1 MLDEVTTSEL
11 SLNELARRSGVSK
24 PNVYR
29 YFESREE
36 VLLQVWIEE
45 VRELGERLDASF
57 KPLAPGD
64 VDGVV
69 AAIVAAFA
77 AQPKLCELMSMASP
91 VLERNLSTEA
101 IVSAK
106 QNLAGLTLHIAELLH
121 ARIPS
126 VSLADC
132 AWFGSAVAT
141 WVVGIWP
148 AVNAPPAVIQALSRP
163 ELSGMRPVF
172 RRDFARYL
180 AVLLNGLGARRST

>member
-24 PNVYR
+24 PTVYR

-57 KPLAPGD
+57 TPLAPGD

-121 ARIPS
+121 ARIPR

-132 AWFGSAVAT
+132 AWFGSAAAT
-141 WVVGIWP
+141 WVAGIWP
-148 AVNAPPAVIQALSRP
+148 AVNAPPAVVQALSRP
-163 ELSGMRPVF
+163 ELSGMELVF
-172 RRDFARYL
+172 ERDFARYL
-180 AVLLNGLGARRST
+180 AVLLKGLGAQRLT